1 MGFEFIMRRYPLMF
15 CPHCGNNVADNT
27 KFCPYC
33 GATMEQQA
41 PAAAPQQPPVGGPA
55 SYAPQQ
61 NSVPNYGAP
70 QQTPYV
76 PNYAAAQKAAKPKYM
91 NPIALIAAAVT
102 LIAMSLPFTSIYG
115 YSRSFFTY
123 VTYFD
128 LMSYYVPFAF
138 FIFGYGLIF
147 LMVVIVILQIS
158 KATQVSSVVLAAV
171 SLFLLLIE
179 ISIIAASDLFAYG
192 GSIGIGFWLMLI
204 GLIVIIVSGPIY
216 KAIFK
221 K

>member
-1 MGFEFIMRRYPLMF
+1 MGFEFIMWRYPLMF

-102 LIAMSLPFTSIYG
+102 LIAMFLPFMSVSAFG
-115 YSRSFFTY
+115 YSQSVSFFDCMGTG
-123 VTYFD
+123 D
-128 LMSYYVPFAF
+128 PM
-138 FIFGYGLIF
+138 IWLIL
-147 LMVVIVILQIS
+147 LMVAVVVILQLV
-158 KATQVSSVVLAAV
+158 KAPQVPSIVLAAL
-171 SLFLLLIE
+171 SLVFLLIE
-179 ISIIAASDLFAYG
+179 IGVAANQLGEFSSMVSYSL
-192 GSIGIGFWLMLI
+192 GFWLMLV
-204 GLIVIIVSGPIY
+204 GLIVIIASGPIY

>member
-76 PNYAAAQKAAKPKYM
+76 PNYAAA
-91 NPIALIAAAVT
+91 
-102 LIAMSLPFTSIYG
+102 
-115 YSRSFFTY
+115 
-123 VTYFD
+123 
-128 LMSYYVPFAF
+128 
-138 FIFGYGLIF
+138 
-147 LMVVIVILQIS
+147 
-158 KATQVSSVVLAAV
+158 
-171 SLFLLLIE
+171 
-179 ISIIAASDLFAYG
+179 
-192 GSIGIGFWLMLI
+192 
-204 GLIVIIVSGPIY
+204 
-216 KAIFK
+216 
-221 K
+221 

>member
-1 MGFEFIMRRYPLMF
+1 MF

-76 PNYAAAQKAAKPKYM
+76 PNYAAAQKAAKPNYM

-102 LIAMSLPFTSIYG
+102 LIAMFLPFLTVSGFG
-115 YSRSFFTY
+115 YSWSFFD
-123 VTYFD
+123 F
-128 LMSYYVPFAF
+128 MN
-138 FIFGYGLIF
+138 IGYMDTGNPLIWLF
-147 LMVVIVILQIS
+147 LLMVAAVVILQLV
-158 KATQVSSVVLAAV
+158 KAPQVPSIVLAALSLVFLLIVIGGVANALANELGAYSSVVSY
-171 SLFLLLIE
+171 SLGL
-179 ISIIAASDLFAYG
+179 
-192 GSIGIGFWLMLI
+192 WLMLV
-204 GLIVIIVSGPIY
+204 GLIVIIASGPIY

>member
-1 MGFEFIMRRYPLMF
+1 MF
-15 CPHCGNNVADNT
+15 CPHCSNNVADNT

-102 LIAMSLPFTSIYG
+102 LIAMFLPFMSVSALD
-115 YSRSFFTY
+115 YSWSFF
-123 VTYFD
+123 YFMGSGD
-128 LMSYYVPFAF
+128 PM
-138 FIFGYGLIF
+138 IWLIL
-147 LMVVIVILQIS
+147 LMVEDVVVLQLV
-158 KATQVSSVVLAAV
+158 KASQVPSIVLAAL
-171 SLFLLLIE
+171 SLVFLLIE
-179 ISIIAASDLFAYG
+179 IGVAANELGAY
-192 GSIGIGFWLMLI
+192 SSMVSYSLGFWLMLV
-204 GLIVIIVSGPIY
+204 GLIVIIVSDPIY

>member
-41 PAAAPQQPPVGGPA
+41 PAA
-55 SYAPQQ
+55 APQQ

-102 LIAMSLPFTSIYG
+102 LIAMFLPFMSVSAFG
-115 YSRSFFTY
+115 YSQSVSFFDCMGTG
-123 VTYFD
+123 D
-128 LMSYYVPFAF
+128 PM
-138 FIFGYGLIF
+138 IWLIL
-147 LMVVIVILQIS
+147 LMVAVVVILQLV
-158 KATQVSSVVLAAV
+158 KAPQVPSIVLAAL
-171 SLFLLLIE
+171 SLVFLLIE
-179 ISIIAASDLFAYG
+179 IGVAANQLGEFSSMVSYSL
-192 GSIGIGFWLMLI
+192 GFWLMLV